1 MENVGRWIRVPP
13 ENVGNV
19 GTTRRIEMPQCSSP
33 SRHPRALIVEDE
45 VLIALGLEADL
56 NELGFEDCR
65 LAANARQALS
75 RAMEDPPDLAVI
87 DIYLNGVRDGI
98 ETARMLRELC
108 GVPVVFVTAYSDE
121 EGIIDR
127 IQQQVPGAPVL
138 TKPLYGHRLA
148 DAIAEVAKAVPVRS
162 VAA

>member
-1 MENVGRWIRVPP
+1 
-13 ENVGNV
+13 
-19 GTTRRIEMPQCSSP
+19 MPQCSSP

-138 TKPLYGHRLA
+138 G
-148 DAIAEVAKAVPVRS
+148 V
-162 VAA
+162 